1 MQKNLQQYNQKG
13 VKGTGATS
21 GPVEMPA
28 KTMQPRMI
36 DYKTLLNILL
46 VIVIIIGGFFGYFY
60 LKQEPP
66 AAADAGLPVNVDGPP
81 DFKYNLGDLAK
92 LKGKLSK
99 PLAVDVDDKGRVFV
113 ADTGNGA
120 IKVYGPGGRFMY
132 EFGRSK
138 NKNQIG
144 GSAGLAVHGDRVYVT
159 DGSNFRVQM
168 YSADGKFI
176 KTFVAQNADKKVGAM
191 IPVGIDVSEKGDVY
205 ITDVFY
211 QRVLVFDQNGK
222 FKFQFGTPGSKPGQF
237 QYANDIVV
245 DKKGNIYVADS
256 NNARVQVFD
265 PKGKFLSVLG
275 SKDGVNP
282 QFGLARGIDVDD
294 SGRVYV
300 VDTFQH
306 KIRVFESIKKGGLQM
321 FSFADR
327 GTDNGQLYYPNGLA
341 VKKGKVYVTDR
352 ENDRVVV
359 YGY

>member
-1 MQKNLQQYNQKG
+1 
-13 VKGTGATS
+13 
-21 GPVEMPA
+21 
-28 KTMQPRMI
+28 MI

-66 AAADAGLPVNVDGPP
+66 AMVDAGLPVKVDGPP

-92 LKGKLSK
+92 TKGKLFK

-113 ADTGNGA
+113 ADTGNGL
-120 IKVYGPGGRFMY
+120 IKVYGPGGKFMF
-132 EFGRSK
+132 EFGNSK
-138 NKNQIG
+138 DPNRIS
-144 GSAGLAVHGDRVYVT
+144 GSAGLAVQGDRVYVT
-159 DGSNFRVQM
+159 DGSNFRVQL
-168 YSADGKFI
+168 YSTDGKFI
-176 KTFVAQNADKKVGAM
+176 KTFVSQNADKKVGAM
-191 IPVGIDVSEKGDVY
+191 IPVGIDISEQGDVY

-222 FKFQFGTPGSKPGQF
+222 FKFQFGTPGSKAGQF

-256 NNARVQVFD
+256 NNARIQVFD

-282 QFGLARGIDVDD
+282 QFGLTRGIDIDD

-300 VDTFQH
+300 VDPFQH
-306 KIRVFESIKKGGLQM
+306 KVRVFDNIKKGGIQL
-321 FSFADR
+321 FTFADR
-327 GTDNGQLYYPNGLA
+327 GIDNGQLYYPNGLA

-352 ENDRVVV
+352 ENDRIVV